1 MKSITYSFIIPH
13 KNSPDLLERCIG
25 SIPERDDIEII
36 VVDDNSDIDK
46 TPQIHRQDV
55 HVVLLD
61 EEHCKGAGRARN
73 VGLSLAKGK
82 WLLFA
87 DCDDYYEENFME
99 KLDKYVNTAYDVV
112 YFNFYNS
119 IEGKVDP
126 VNNKISNYI
135 KKCYEGDLDI
145 DYVKY
150 RNNSPWNKMVR
161 MDFVQRY
168 KITFEEVPIANDM
181 FFSFQV
187 GYFAK
192 KWLVTDDYLYHYIS
206 YKNSQTIINW
216 SDLRIQCVL
225 ENIYKRN
232 GFMKMI
238 GRKDW
243 VHGFFYV
250 FYSSFNENPIKQAC
264 RIVCCYIRNYKI
276 ISNAENVYTNI
287 IRKRLQEL
295 V

>member
-87 DCDDYYEENFME
+87 DCDDYYEENFLE
-99 KLDKYVNTAYDVV
+99 KLDKYINTAYDVV
-112 YFNFYNS
+112 YFNFYHS

-150 RNNSPWNKMVR
+150 RNNIPWNKMVR
-161 MDFVQRY
+161 MDLVQRY

-192 KWLVTDDYLYHYIS
+192 KCLVTDDYLYHYIS
-206 YKNSQTIINW
+206 YKNSQTNRNW
-216 SDLRIQCVL
+216 SDFRIQCVL

-232 GFMKMI
+232 GFIRSDVHYEWLHEDYMI
-238 GRKDW
+238 MVANGKI
-243 VHGFFYV
+243 
-250 FYSSFNENPIKQAC
+250 SENEFEDFWN
-264 RIVCCYIRNYKI
+264 YI
-276 ISNAENVYTNI
+276 YT
-287 IRKRLQEL
+287 RHSDFDY
-295 V
+295 